1 MSKNFLVGQVVRL
14 PIRCI
19 DPLTGTGVDPGGV
32 ILRIRPPGRAL
43 TDYTFGQTPEIVKDA
58 VGRYHALI
66 VADVAGE
73 WRYRWEL
80 AAPHV
85 GTEEGS
91 FTVDPSKVLG

>member
-19 DPLTGTGVDPGGV
+19 DPLTGLGVDPGGRRR
-32 ILRIRPPGRAL
+32 RI
-43 TDYTFGQTPEIVKDA
+43 TPEIVKDA

-80 AAPHV
+80 AAPTT
-85 GTEEGS
+85 GAEEGS